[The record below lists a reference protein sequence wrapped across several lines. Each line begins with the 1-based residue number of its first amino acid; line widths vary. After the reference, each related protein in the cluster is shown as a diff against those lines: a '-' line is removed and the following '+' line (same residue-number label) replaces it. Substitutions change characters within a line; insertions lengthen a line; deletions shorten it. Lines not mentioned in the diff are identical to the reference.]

1 MKINNSD
8 IKEVLNKSFIA
19 LLIRVLGFVA
29 GYLFIYFT
37 VKYFGSE
44 TQGRLSLA
52 FSFMILGG
60 LISRLGIDIN
70 FVKIFAIDNNFEN
83 AKGIYFKTLPWI
95 FVLSSLISVL
105 VFLFADL
112 ISIYFFNDSELSIYL
127 KWTAPCILLFTFL
140 LINAGVFRGLRHNTL
155 YSFLF
160 NGGRFLFT
168 ILALFV
174 LFYFRVDNSESTIIA
189 HSISILILFLISVYY
204 IYKYL
209 IPVSKKTTYK
219 TRIFIVDSL
228 PMLFSATMTILL
240 GWADTIILGV
250 YETAEVVGRYSV
262 ALKIAVVVSFTL
274 QALNSILAPK
284 LSRSFHNNDLK
295 TFNIL
300 IKSTTHI
307 NLIIS
312 FVVVLVLIVFR
323 IPILEI
329 FGDEFTTVST
339 TLVILCIGQLF
350 NAACGPVGTVLQM
363 TGHHKTFRNILLIAL
378 VINITLNLFLIKKYS
393 VDGVA
398 IATATGLAFWNIA
411 SLVYAK
417 KVIKAKMNE
426 LNS

>member
-8 IKEVLNKSFIA
+8 IKELLNKSFIA
-19 LLIRVLGFVA
+19 LLIRGLGFVF
-29 GYLFIYFT
+29 GYLFIYCT

-44 TQGRLSLA
+44 TQGRLELA

-60 LISRLGIDIN
+60 LVSRLGVDIN
-70 FVKIFAIDNNFEN
+70 FVKIFAIENNFES
-83 AKGIYFKTLPWI
+83 AKGIYFKTLPW
-95 FVLSSLISVL
+95 
-105 VFLFADL
+105 LFALSAIVSGIIFFFSDF
-112 ISIYFFNDSELSIYL
+112 ISINFFSDPKLSIYL
-127 KWTAPCILLFTFL
+127 KWTAPCVLLFTFL

-160 NGGRFLFT
+160 NGGRFLFAV
-168 ILALFV
+168 LALFV
-174 LFYFRVDNSESTIIA
+174 LFYLGFENAESTIIA
-189 HSISILILFLISVYY
+189 HSISISLLFFISAFY

-209 IPVSKKTTYK
+209 IPINKSTTYTTK
-219 TRIFIVDSL
+219 SFIVDSL

-240 GWADTIILGV
+240 GWADTLILGV

-284 LSRSFHNNDLK
+284 LSRSFHNNDLT

-300 IKSTTHI
+300 LKSTTKI
-307 NLIIS
+307 NLVIS
-312 FVVVLVLIVFR
+312 LVAVIVLIVFR
-323 IPILEI
+323 NSILGI
-329 FGDEFTTVST
+329 FGEEFTAVST

-363 TGHHKTFRNILLIAL
+363 TGHHKTFRNILIIAL
-378 VINITLNLFLIKKYS
+378 GINITLNLLLIKKYS

-398 IATATGLAFWNIA
+398 IATATGLVFWNIT
-411 SLVYAK
+411 SLIYAK
-417 KVIKAKMNE
+417 KVIKAKMKE
-426 LNS
+426 LSA